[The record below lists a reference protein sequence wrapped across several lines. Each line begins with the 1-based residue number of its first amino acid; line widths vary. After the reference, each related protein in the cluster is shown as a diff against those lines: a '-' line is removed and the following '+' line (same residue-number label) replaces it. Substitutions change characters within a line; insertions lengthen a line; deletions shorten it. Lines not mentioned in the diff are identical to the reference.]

1 MTPPSTAP
9 DALRFAALRYQDVPD
24 ALHLSDQAGWNQ
36 TEGDWCRLLDLH
48 PEGALGAW
56 HEGRLI
62 ASATFVAFGPAV
74 HWIGMVLVDP
84 AYRGRGVGG
93 AIFGRLL
100 EASLAA
106 RPACVGLD
114 ATEYGAGL
122 YRRNGFVPVGPI
134 DRWSGRLQ
142 VPDAVVG
149 MNAHAGGGALQ
160 ADALRPSDLAAVS
173 ALDRRELGVD
183 RAALLQHLADEPNV
197 RGWVTHDEGGPTG
210 HAWLRPGRTHW
221 HVGPAVA
228 TTDAAFAALL
238 RAAATALDGAPVF
251 MDAPRRE
258 PTTAA
263 LNAAGLNVARNLT
276 RMTFET
282 AQHALVGDG
291 VRLAT
296 GFEWG

>member
-1 MTPPSTAP
+1 MTRPSNAP
-9 DALRFAALRYQDVPD
+9 DDLRFAALRSQDVPD

-36 TEGDWCRLLDLH
+36 TEGDWRRLLDLQ

-62 ASATFVAFGPAV
+62 ASATYVAFGRAV

-93 AIFGRLL
+93 AIFGRLM

-106 RPACVGLD
+106 QPACVGLD

-134 DRWSGRLQ
+134 DRWSGHLQ
-142 VPDAVVG
+142 GSDAAQR
-149 MNAHAGGGALQ
+149 MDAHAARGALQ
-160 ADALRPSDLAAVS
+160 ADALRASDLAAVS
-173 ALDRRELGVD
+173 ALDRRVLEVD
-183 RAALLQHLADEPNV
+183 RSALLQHLADEPDV
-197 RGWVTHDEGGPTG
+197 RAWVTRDDDGPTG

-221 HVGPAVA
+221 HLGPAVA
-228 TTDAAFAALL
+228 SSDAAFAALL

-258 PTTAA
+258 PTTDA
-263 LNAAGLNVARNLT
+263 LNAAGLSLARNLT
-276 RMTFET
+276 RMTYQT
-282 AQHALVGDG
+282 AQHALVGEG